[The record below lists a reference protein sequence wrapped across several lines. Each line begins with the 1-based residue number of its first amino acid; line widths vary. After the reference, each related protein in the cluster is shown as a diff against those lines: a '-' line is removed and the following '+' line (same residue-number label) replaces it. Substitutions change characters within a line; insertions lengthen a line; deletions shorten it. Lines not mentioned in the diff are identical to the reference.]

1 MNYNYLISCIFFL
14 IFRYEWKDLSED
26 SLHQKKILTAENPT
40 FGNNLNI
47 NGNEDQIPPNDETD
61 QIYFQRGPID
71 CIIFLGI
78 YVYNISNTV
87 VRLILAV
94 QSLFGNAIDYFIQR
108 YISRCVTRSLTP
120 TKISNLIEML
130 ESMYIVFIYFNE
142 NCYIN
147 YFNLFYSYRFIVSWR

>member
-1 MNYNYLISCIFFL
+1 MN
-14 IFRYEWKDLSED
+14 LSED
-26 SLHQKKILTAENPT
+26 SLQEKKILFAENPT

-47 NGNEDQIPPNDETD
+47 NSKEDQIPINDKSD

-87 VRLILAV
+87 VQLILAI
-94 QSLFGNAIDYFIQR
+94 QSLFGNAIDYFIQC

-120 TKISNLIEML
+120 SKISNLIELL
-130 ESMYIVFIYFNE
+130 ESMYLHFCLFIS
-142 NCYIN
+142 I
-147 YFNLFYSYRFIVSWR
+147 LIII